1 MNASQQLGCQFCK
14 VVPINP
20 LKQPKTTIYTLY
32 IQFFLYNLI
41 NYSYFLLSGNLINM
55 PIKNQKIIA
64 NFEASKRSINKAFTK
79 SPGKHPNKPPINTKF
94 SFEYLSKGK
103 FFKN

>member
-1 MNASQQLGCQFCK
+1 MNANQQLGCQFCK
-14 VVPINP
+14 VVLINP
-20 LKQPKTTIYTLY
+20 LKQPKTTIYTQY
-32 IQFFLYNLI
+32 IQSFLYNLI
-41 NYSYFLLSGNLINM
+41 NYSFLLLSVNFIVI

-79 SPGKHPNKPPINTKF
+79 SPGKHPNKPPIITKF